1 MNSQYLRAGDLRLDL
16 RAPAVTRGRQRLALP
31 GLSYRLLKVLAE
43 RWPDTVSRR
52 ELVLAVWGDVVVS
65 DDALR
70 QRVRL
75 LRRLL
80 GSSHYVASVKGVGYR
95 LGVPVDTCDSPP
107 RRLRYG
113 IAASLFVLAVASI
126 LVIGRAE
133 PGETFA
139 HGIKHA
145 IRH

>member
-16 RAPAVTRGRQRLALP
+16 RVQAVTRGRRRLMLP

-52 ELVLAVWGDVVVS
+52 ELVQAVWGDVVVS

-75 LRRLL
+75 LRQSL
-80 GSSHYVASVKGVGYR
+80 GGSDYVASVKGVGYR
-95 LGVPVDTCDSPP
+95 LGVPVDTCDSLS

-113 IAASLFVLAVASI
+113 IAASLLACAAAAI
-126 LVIGRAE
+126 LLIGRAE